1 MAQMLQQLC
10 PKALSMV
17 AEKAYQGITHNV
29 NEGTALIYMSVW
41 QTAPLLGTTQVLVVL
56 GG

>member
-1 MAQMLQQLC
+1 MLQQLC